1 LREFSFIKRLRRI
14 LLGVDAMVDSSLF
27 DAFRRSREFYE
38 DYALFMERFNVSGL
52 RRLGVECACETL
64 NLGVVGLI
72 GMLALASSAF
82 QMTDENDWLKQT
94 DLAVTFL
101 DRYGAKVGQRG
112 IMHDDAVP
120 LEQYPDYVIKAVL
133 ATEDRRFF
141 EHFGIDVVGTLRA
154 LTVNARSSG
163 VVQGGS
169 SLSQQLAKNLFLS
182 NERTITRKINEA
194 FLALWLEH
202 HLTKREILQLYLDRV
217 YMGGGAFGIQ
227 AAAEFYFGKSIRDVS
242 LSEAAMLAGLFKAP
256 TKYAPHKNLPAARAR
271 ANDVLNN
278 LVAAGFMTPSQIVAA
293 QRSPATPIDRQ
304 DESSP
309 DWYLDYAYGEVRKLA
324 ANGKLG
330 DHRILT
336 VRTALDS
343 NVQKRA
349 EEVIEKN
356 LSEQG
361 RSFHVKQS
369 AMVVM
374 EPDGAVRAI
383 VGGRDYGVS
392 QYNRATDGSRQPGS
406 SFKPYVYLTALMTGK
421 FKPTTMVTDSPVCI
435 GNYCVHNYSGGY
447 AGSMPLAMALAK
459 SLNTVAIKLSIAIGN
474 GDSRV
479 GRAKIIETCRK
490 LGITTP
496 LEDTPSLP
504 VGQSDVIPLE
514 HSAGYAAFVNGGK
527 KTLAY
532 SSIEIR
538 NRQGDVLY
546 RHDRDAPPQLQVIPL
561 EKVVELATMMKKVV
575 EEGTGKRA
583 ILGEGIDVIGKTGTT
598 NGYKDAWFCGY
609 TGTLGGCVWY
619 GNDDNEPMNNMTGGT
634 LPAGTWHDVMA
645 YAHQGIPLKPIV
657 GLRPVSPTAAP
668 VTLSGPLDANTPQ
681 RPGTLSKNAL
691 QALEAIQSKVKI
703 LEQGNPG
710 AQKPGIGKTAPE
722 KSTPEKHGARDAQKI
737 AGVYTAAFGKNLQ

>member
-1 LREFSFIKRLRRI
+1 MFERLASSPLIKRIRRI
-14 LLGVDAMVDSSLF
+14 LLSTDALIDSSIF
-27 DAFRRSREFYE
+27 DSGRRSRELYE
-38 DYALFMERFNVSGL
+38 DFSTFMERFHVSGL
-52 RRLGVECACETL
+52 ARVGVELACEGLTL
-64 NLGVVGLI
+64 GLGGLI
-72 GMLALASSAF
+72 VLMALAGSAF
-82 QMTDENDWLKQT
+82 QMTSEGDWLKQT

-101 DRYGAKVGQRG
+101 DRYGNEVGQRG
-112 IMHDDAVP
+112 IKHDDAVP
-120 LEQYPDYVIKAVL
+120 LEQYPDYLVKAVL
-133 ATEDRRFF
+133 ATEDRRFY
-141 EHFGIDVVGTLRA
+141 EHFGIDVIGTLRA
-154 LTVNARSSG
+154 VTVNARSSG

-169 SLSQQLAKNLFLS
+169 SITQQLAKNLFLS

-227 AAAEFYFGKSIRDVS
+227 AAAEFYFGKSVKDVT

-256 TKYAPHKNLPAARAR
+256 TKYAPHNNLPAARAR

-278 LVAAGFMTPSQIVAA
+278 LVDAGFMSESQIIAA
-293 QRSPATPIDRQ
+293 QRSPATPVDRQ
-304 DESSP
+304 REESP
-309 DWYLDYAYGEVRKLA
+309 DWYLDYAYGEIRKLTNA
-324 ANGKLG
+324 GKLG
-330 DHRILT
+330 DNRVLT

-349 EEVIEKN
+349 EDVIETN
-356 LSEQG
+356 LREQG
-361 RSFHVKQS
+361 RSYRVKQA

-383 VGGRDYGVS
+383 IGGRDYGAS
-392 QYNRATDGSRQPGS
+392 QFNRATDGSRQPGS

-421 FKPTTMVTDSPVCI
+421 YKPTTIVTDRPTCI

-459 SLNTVAIKLSIAIGN
+459 SLNTVAIQLSQAIGN

-504 VGQSDVIPLE
+504 VGQSDVILLE
-514 HSAGYAAFVNGGK
+514 HSAAYAAFVNGGK
-527 KTLAY
+527 RAVPY
-532 SSIEIR
+532 AAVEIR
-538 NRQGDVLY
+538 NRQGEVLY
-546 RHDRDAPPQLQVIPL
+546 RHDRDAPPQQQVLPY
-561 EKVVELATMMKKVV
+561 EKVVDLAGMMKKVV

-583 ILGEGIDVIGKTGTT
+583 QLGPGIDVIGKTGTT

-609 TGTLGGCVWY
+609 SGTMGGCVWY
-619 GNDDNEPMNNMTGGT
+619 GNDDNDPMANMTGGT

-645 YAHQGIPLKPIV
+645 YAHQGVPLKPIV
-657 GLRPVSPTAAP
+657 GLKPAVAPDATAAANG
-668 VTLSGPLDANTPQ
+668 LKPLELGAPQ
-681 RPGTLSKNAL
+681 RPATLTKGAV
-691 QALEAIQSKVKI
+691 QALEAIEKKAKSAAPGKQS
-703 LEQGNPG
+703 LLLAPPG
-710 AQKPGIGKTAPE
+710 VAQKSAPGF
-722 KSTPEKHGARDAQKI
+722 STVGAVD
-737 AGVYTAAFGKNLQ
+737 